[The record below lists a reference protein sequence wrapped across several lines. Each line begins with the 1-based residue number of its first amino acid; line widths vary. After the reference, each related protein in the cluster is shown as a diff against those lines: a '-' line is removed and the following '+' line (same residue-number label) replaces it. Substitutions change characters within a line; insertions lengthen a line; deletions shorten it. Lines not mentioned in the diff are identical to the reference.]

1 MTHFQITVPATS
13 ANLGPGFDTLG
24 LALEPVMTV
33 DLEVLPSGDEVCLL
47 SADSSPQADPHDN
60 LLVRAY
66 RTFGEREGKALPGAR
81 FSIRSEIPVARGLGS
96 SAACIVAGLAAAAT
110 VTETKDA
117 RDRLLRWGTEL
128 EGHPDNIAAALM
140 GGMTVAF
147 REGEAVHA
155 LHVANHLALGIAL
168 FVPEGELRTDHAREM
183 IPASVPLT
191 DAVFDLS
198 RLGYFITA
206 MMWGRWDLIG
216 PAMEDRLHQPYR
228 APAIPAL
235 DTVIRAAREAGAYGA
250 ALSGGGPSVI
260 ALCRRGDEARIG
272 DAMCEAASAEG
283 WRGNPLLTG
292 VRERGV
298 TVRKEK
304 ASEDEPT
311 PSE

>member
-1 MTHFQITVPATS
+1 
-13 ANLGPGFDTLG
+13 
-24 LALEPVMTV
+24 
-33 DLEVLPSGDEVCLL
+33 
-47 SADSSPQADPHDN
+47 
-60 LLVRAY
+60 
-66 RTFGEREGKALPGAR
+66 
-81 FSIRSEIPVARGLGS
+81 
-96 SAACIVAGLAAAAT
+96 
-110 VTETKDA
+110 
-117 RDRLLRWGTEL
+117 
-128 EGHPDNIAAALM
+128 
-140 GGMTVAF
+140 MTVAF

-198 RLGYFITA
+198 RLGYFVTA